1 MRKTI
6 FYNVSLL
13 LLPLFLSIVFRKQIR
28 GKQFFTNFYHF
39 SSHQFFSV
47 SKHEQNNRP
56 SFLRFSIFSSFPSL
70 KKGFLKTRFTDSMK
84 GEINPSVEG
93 RRRAIDGRQISTGRQ
108 RERDNDR
115 GRVVKLD

>member
-84 GEINPSVEG
+84 DEINPLRAGEERSTAG
-93 RRRAIDGRQISTGRQ
+93 RSRQGG